1 MGGIGGDRSVTF
13 FCHYVE
19 SFLSPV
25 PMERKKSRVWKREIQ
40 GKKKWKTLSLTAYSN
55 TDGSVS
61 ISHFKSSC
69 KAWEFSYPVS

>member
-1 MGGIGGDRSVTF
+1 MGGIGGDGSVTF

-40 GKKKWKTLSLTAYSN
+40 EKKKMENSVLDSL
-55 TDGSVS
+55 
-61 ISHFKSSC
+61 
-69 KAWEFSYPVS
+69 